1 MTFTFPDD
9 IIFKRGIT
17 KISLWLLKHQERL
30 ARFLCGSRSGADFLP
45 GKSANEFSDVQ
56 FLSEED
62 P

>member
-17 KISLWLLKHQERL
+17 KISLWLLKQRDAL
-30 ARFLCGSRSGADFLP
+30 ACFLCGSRSGADCLP
-45 GKSANEFSDVQ
+45 GKSASEFSDVQ
-56 FLSEED
+56 ILSEED